1 MCSSFV
7 ISSLFLSP
15 PPSPLSFF
23 LIAGSVEEDTH
34 GETTDETCNGD
45 GPVESFVVSRRFFM
59 DSLFFFSFSFS
70 KLLVRE
76 DHDE

>member
-1 MCSSFV
+1 MCSNFV
-7 ISSLFLSP
+7 ISSLSLSV
-15 PPSPLSFF
+15 SLSLSFF

-59 DSLFFFSFSFS
+59 GSLFFF
-70 KLLVRE
+70 LLLF
-76 DHDE
+76 

>member
-1 MCSSFV
+1 MCSNFV
-7 ISSLFLSP
+7 ISSLSLSV
-15 PPSPLSFF
+15 SLSLSFF

-45 GPVESFVVSRRFFM
+45 GPVERFVVSRRFFIG
-59 DSLFFFSFSFS
+59 SLFFFFFFFS

-76 DHDE
+76 DDDE